1 MTRPPRTSKRV
12 QRKPATQSFS
22 ANRLSIGLIPT
33 LIGTSARTSLIEPAV
48 PSTRSVLSPGETATP
63 LRLAFAHP
71 LGRGR
76 NPIRLRSHKNLPHGA
91 NSADRGRSGAGLGDI
106 TRRRSPFG
114 LGPAGSDRQAQ
125 FKFTRR
131 RSTICHYG
139 RPRPP
144 SFGLSGPF
152 VSSHR
157 TRVRKASQR
166 FVSLKAFNTEE
177 TNQRFRQRSAKV
189 PSSNQW
195 IITQPTP
202 CLLRLRAS
210 KGVLSRENVNSSA
223 VSGNTMRGAARIS
236 GARARVSCRPR
247 LRAHP
252 RLRYRRSQPCAMRSP
267 FPANARQRAVL
278 RRALP

>member
-1 MTRPPRTSKRV
+1 MRRRSIAPSLPTGPRPD
-12 QRKPATQSFS
+12 
-22 ANRLSIGLIPT
+22 
-33 LIGTSARTSLIEPAV
+33 AR
-48 PSTRSVLSPGETATP
+48 P
-63 LRLAFAHP
+63 LA
-71 LGRGR
+71 GR
-76 NPIRLRSHKNLPHGA
+76 
-91 NSADRGRSGAGLGDI
+91 RSGAGLGDI
-106 TRRRSPFG
+106 TRRRSPLR
-114 LGPAGSDRQAQ
+114 LGPAGYDRQAQ

-252 RLRYRRSQPCAMRSP
+252 RLRYRRRQPCAMRSP
-267 FPANARQRAVL
+267 FPANAWQRAVL

>member
-1 MTRPPRTSKRV
+1 MF
-12 QRKPATQSFS
+12 PAQ
-22 ANRLSIGLIPT
+22 ALSN
-33 LIGTSARTSLIEPAV
+33 AV
-48 PSTRSVLSPGETATP
+48 ALLE
-63 LRLAFAHP
+63 
-71 LGRGR
+71 
-76 NPIRLRSHKNLPHGA
+76 
-91 NSADRGRSGAGLGDI
+91 DRGHRTAGRYGLRDYEKMFCPDFKSRHDIFDMRSIDRNRGCMVVVRPDQYVAHVLPLDACAELAAFFDGFMGGRRSGAGLGDI
-106 TRRRSPFG
+106 TRRRSPLR
-114 LGPAGSDRQAQ
+114 LGPAGYDRQAQ

>member
-1 MTRPPRTSKRV
+1 
-12 QRKPATQSFS
+12 
-22 ANRLSIGLIPT
+22 
-33 LIGTSARTSLIEPAV
+33 
-48 PSTRSVLSPGETATP
+48 
-63 LRLAFAHP
+63 
-71 LGRGR
+71 
-76 NPIRLRSHKNLPHGA
+76 
-91 NSADRGRSGAGLGDI
+91 LGDI
-106 TRRRSPFG
+106 TRRRSPLR
-114 LGPAGSDRQAQ
+114 LGPAGYDRQAQ

-267 FPANARQRAVL
+267 FPANAWQRAVL
-278 RRALP
+278 IRSRETAGLGRHQPPTGVIDMAKVDELLALEDDVAIGVVIERPRAVARAKRPVAALVLRYRDVVRMARLLATVSSI

>member
-1 MTRPPRTSKRV
+1 MPPCPHRPSKPTSGLAHGEIERLEGGPTVRISLPPAESRMRIRLVDGRPPH
-12 QRKPATQSFS
+12 F
-22 ANRLSIGLIPT
+22 
-33 LIGTSARTSLIEPAV
+33 
-48 PSTRSVLSPGETATP
+48 
-63 LRLAFAHP
+63 
-71 LGRGR
+71 
-76 NPIRLRSHKNLPHGA
+76 
-91 NSADRGRSGAGLGDI
+91 
-106 TRRRSPFG
+106 TRRRSPLR
-114 LGPAGSDRQAQ
+114 LGPAGYDRQAQ

>member
-1 MTRPPRTSKRV
+1 MQAARIDLTAQLAIIIRARPARQFRAQSDNFCIRHRIPPKAADHLPEARQAAPRGGH
-12 QRKPATQSFS
+12 
-22 ANRLSIGLIPT
+22 NR
-33 LIGTSARTSLIEPAV
+33 R
-48 PSTRSVLSPGETATP
+48 PS
-63 LRLAFAHP
+63 
-71 LGRGR
+71 
-76 NPIRLRSHKNLPHGA
+76 
-91 NSADRGRSGAGLGDI
+91 GLGKNFQ
-106 TRRRSPFG
+106 RRSPLR
-114 LGPAGSDRQAQ
+114 LGPAGYDRQAQ

>member
-1 MTRPPRTSKRV
+1 M
-12 QRKPATQSFS
+12 
-22 ANRLSIGLIPT
+22 
-33 LIGTSARTSLIEPAV
+33 
-48 PSTRSVLSPGETATP
+48 
-63 LRLAFAHP
+63 
-71 LGRGR
+71 
-76 NPIRLRSHKNLPHGA
+76 
-91 NSADRGRSGAGLGDI
+91 GDI
-106 TRRRSPFG
+106 TRRRSPLR

-177 TNQRFRQRSAKV
+177 TNQRFRQSSAKV

-195 IITQPTP
+195 IITQPMP

>member
-1 MTRPPRTSKRV
+1 MRPVARDRCSTGVAPRRTSRPTGWQLARDLGDKHVYSSSPRGQTAPIEQGRPSRSNEAKIHCPV
-12 QRKPATQSFS
+12 SAYRAT
-22 ANRLSIGLIPT
+22 
-33 LIGTSARTSLIEPAV
+33 ARRAAS
-48 PSTRSVLSPGETATP
+48 G
-63 LRLAFAHP
+63 
-71 LGRGR
+71 GR
-76 NPIRLRSHKNLPHGA
+76 
-91 NSADRGRSGAGLGDI
+91 RSGAGLGDI
-106 TRRRSPFG
+106 TRRRSPLR
-114 LGPAGSDRQAQ
+114 LGPAGYDRQAQ